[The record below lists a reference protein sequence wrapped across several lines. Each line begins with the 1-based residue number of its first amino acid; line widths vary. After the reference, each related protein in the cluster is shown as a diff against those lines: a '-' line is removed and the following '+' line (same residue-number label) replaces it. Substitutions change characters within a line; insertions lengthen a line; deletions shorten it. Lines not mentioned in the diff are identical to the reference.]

1 MKAKMYSGKSNSY
14 LHDHIIDG
22 FASSHDGIQN
32 LKKSGLIK
40 DEEYTQLLEKN
51 IDRLINRIK
60 EFRLAE
66 RVASVFFAVL
76 FFYLQITDEDLEMRR
91 ARRVRVRK
99 RNEVESVVPLKRNV
113 S

>member
-22 FASSHDGIQN
+22 FASSHDGIRN
-32 LKKSGLIK
+32 LKKSGLIQE
-40 DEEYTQLLEKN
+40 EEYTELLEKN

-66 RVASVFFAVL
+66 RVASIFFAGL
-76 FFYLQITDEDLEMRR
+76 FLYLQITDEDLEMRR
-91 ARRVRVRK
+91 ARRVRLRK
-99 RNEVESVVPLKRNV
+99 RNEVESVSPLKRCI